1 MTINAKAG
9 HAGHPIL
16 KCHGPPT
23 LSLVDQ
29 DQYGHEMVAYSDQ
42 VLQRLMTAVT
52 MLPPVRFA
60 VGSFDSWGQLCP
72 AVAEMG
78 RLGLASDRF
87 NHVAQ
92 RQVFADRGAFDR
104 LNMSRTIEDLAF
116 PESQKPV
123 CCTSGKLADCL
134 HERVRAGAKTF
145 QDALGHWLL
154 PRHASHFQAA
164 VDRGRILAWVQL
176 GDANDERNA
185 YQVLLASSSNLVGVH
200 DLMSITR
207 PAGHS

>member
-1 MTINAKAG
+1 
-9 HAGHPIL
+9 
-16 KCHGPPT
+16 
-23 LSLVDQ
+23 
-29 DQYGHEMVAYSDQ
+29 MVAYSDQ
-42 VLQRLMTAVT
+42 LRAPQRWMTAVT
-52 MLPPVRFA
+52 MLPHLRFA
-60 VGSFDSWGQLCP
+60 VGSFDTWGQLCP
-72 AVAEMG
+72 AVVEME

-92 RQVFADRGAFDR
+92 RQVFADQAAFER
-104 LNMSRTIEDLAF
+104 LNMPSTIEHLAF

-123 CCTSGKLADCL
+123 CCTRGNLADCL
-134 HERVRAGAKTF
+134 HERARAGARTF
-145 QDALGHWLL
+145 EDALGCWLL

-200 DLMSITR
+200 DLVTTPPRIRS
-207 PAGHS
+207 